1 VLARLEAFLPEL
13 KRANEALDPAQ
24 ASIENQVDEDEDS
37 SSEDESV
44 QGHRDHRD
52 DLEQQYIEM
61 VRVEFCSI
69 VPRHF
74 SGHPHVCRV
83 FFLFYFSS
91 ILSFLSLMGLR
102 SEYGRHVTKKRG
114 TNKLMCIM
122 ASRGPLW
129 PSSPSHTGE

>member
-37 SSEDESV
+37 SSQDESV

-61 VRVEFCSI
+61 VCTSFAPLFQGISLAILMFWRVISFF
-69 VPRHF
+69 VL
-74 SGHPHVCRV
+74 
-83 FFLFYFSS
+83 FFLPWF
-91 ILSFLSLMGLR
+91 LSFL
-102 SEYGRHVTKKRG
+102 
-114 TNKLMCIM
+114 
-122 ASRGPLW
+122 
-129 PSSPSHTGE
+129 